1 MHDIGAKIHDEIRP
15 FEEVCK
21 KMIEEFSS
29 SIDNTEEKHLPQAG
43 MITDMIKDLCE
54 AKEKI
59 VKACYY
65 KYILCAMQK
74 EDEEEKEDEKRLL
87 KMLKE
92 EHEDEYKRMREEYG
106 EEEADR
112 RFYDNWRHSDG
123 RFARKG
129 TGSYRPRSSGRKR
142 GYEEPPYLHMPL
154 DYRMD
159 MEDYTA
165 YPPEYWRD
173 MDRGMG
179 KMYYTDGGSG
189 GSYGGNSVGNSGQ
202 SGNMGGSGMIGGNSG
217 GSRGYSDGYDEGSR
231 RGYEDGYRDGERS
244 GRNSGGRRDGREGRS
259 GQSRRSYMETKETN
273 KGNSPQEKQE
283 KMKELEKYVGE
294 LGSDIAEMISD
305 ASPEERALLKQKMQV
320 LVQKLG

>member
-1 MHDIGAKIHDEIRP
+1 MDTKHIHCMLEKIAEYGKQMMEAAVGSGNVNLMEAGQIVDMVKDLACAEKDALIAKEMRKASEEDEA
-15 FEEVCK
+15 
-21 KMIEEFSS
+21 
-29 SIDNTEEKHLPQAG
+29 EEKY
-43 MITDMIKDLCE
+43 MM
-54 AKEKI
+54 
-59 VKACYY
+59 
-65 KYILCAMQK
+65 
-74 EDEEEKEDEKRLL
+74 KR
-87 KMLKE
+87 LKE
-92 EHEDEYKRMREEYG
+92 ENQDEYKRMREEYG
-106 EEEADR
+106 EDEGER
-112 RFYDNWRHSDG
+112 RFYDNYRHANG

-129 TGSYRPRSSGRKR
+129 TGSYRPRSSGRRR

-189 GSYGGNSVGNSGQ
+189 VNSGGSSGGGQ
-202 SGNMGGSGMIGGNSG
+202 SGNMGGSGMSGGNSG
-217 GSRGYSDGYDEGSR
+217 GNVRGYSDGYN
-231 RGYEDGYRDGERS
+231 DGYSEGERM
-244 GRNSGGRRDGREGRS
+244 GRSSGGRRDGREGRS
-259 GQSRRSYMETKETN
+259 GQSRRSYMETKEAN

-283 KMKELEKYVGE
+283 KMKELEKYMGE
-294 LGSDIAEMISD
+294 LGSDITEMISD

>member
-1 MHDIGAKIHDEIRP
+1 MHDTKIEMKIHEEIKP

-29 SIDNTEEKHLPQAG
+29 SIDSAEEKHLPQAG

-65 KYILCAMQK
+65 KYILCAMER

-92 EHEDEYKRMREEYG
+92 EHGDEYKRMREEYG

-129 TGSYRPRSSGRKR
+129 TGSYRPRSSGRRR

-189 GSYGGNSVGNSGQ
+189 GSYGGNSGGNSGQ
-202 SGNMGGSGMIGGNSG
+202 SGNMGGSGMNGGNSG
-217 GSRGYSDGYDEGSR
+217 GNVRGYSDGYNDGYREGERSGKSSGGNSRYERAR
-231 RGYEDGYRDGERS
+231 RGYE
-244 GRNSGGRRDGREGRS
+244 
-259 GQSRRSYMETKETN
+259 ETKQQH
-273 KGNSPQEKQE
+273 KGNSPEDNSE
-283 KMKELEKYVGE
+283 KMKCLEGILNVVDGDMKE
-294 LGSDIAEMISD
+294 FMPEMSQ
-305 ASPEERALLKQKMQV
+305 SEKNMLKQKFMTWAQRI
-320 LVQKLG
+320 Q

>member
-1 MHDIGAKIHDEIRP
+1 MDTKHIHCMLEKIAEYGKQMMEAAVGSGNVNLMEAGQIVDMVKDLACAEKDALIAKEMRKVHEEDEA
-15 FEEVCK
+15 
-21 KMIEEFSS
+21 
-29 SIDNTEEKHLPQAG
+29 EEKY
-43 MITDMIKDLCE
+43 MM
-54 AKEKI
+54 
-59 VKACYY
+59 
-65 KYILCAMQK
+65 
-74 EDEEEKEDEKRLL
+74 KR
-87 KMLKE
+87 LKE
-92 EHEDEYKRMREEYG
+92 ENQDEYKRMREEYG
-106 EEEADR
+106 EDEGER
-112 RFYDNWRHSDG
+112 RFYDNYRHANG

-154 DYRMD
+154 DYRMG

-173 MDRGMG
+173 MDRGIG

-189 GSYGGNSVGNSGQ
+189 GNSGGSSGGGQ
-202 SGNMGGSGMIGGNSG
+202 SGNMGGSGMSGGNSDG
-217 GSRGYSDGYDEGSR
+217 TRGYSDGYDEGSR

-244 GRNSGGRRDGREGRS
+244 GRSSGGRRDGREGRS
-259 GQSRRSYMETKETN
+259 GQSRRSYMETKEAN

-283 KMKELEKYVGE
+283 KMKELEKYMGE
-294 LGSDIAEMISD
+294 LGSDITEMISD

>member
-1 MHDIGAKIHDEIRP
+1 MHIKYMHE
-15 FEEVCK
+15 
-21 KMIEEFSS
+21 MIEKLAEYGKCMV
-29 SIDNTEEKHLPQAG
+29 EAG
-43 MITDMIKDLCE
+43 VGNGDVNLCDT
-54 AKEKI
+54 EKI
-59 VKACYY
+59 IEMIGELAEAEYHARIAKA
-65 KYILCAMQK
+65 MEK
-74 EDEEEKEDEKRLL
+74 EEEDEKEEEKYMLR
-87 KMLKE
+87 MLKE
-92 EHEDEYKRMREEYG
+92 EHGDEYKRMREEYG

-129 TGSYRPRSSGRKR
+129 TGSYRPRSSGRRR

-189 GSYGGNSVGNSGQ
+189 GSYGGNSGGNSGQ
-202 SGNMGGSGMIGGNSG
+202 SGNMGGSGMSGGNSG
-217 GSRGYSDGYDEGSR
+217 GSSGYSDGYDEGSR

-259 GQSRRSYMETKETN
+259 GQSRRSYMETKEAN

-283 KMKELEKYVGE
+283 KMKELEKYMGE
-294 LGSDIAEMISD
+294 LGSDITEMISD

>member
-1 MHDIGAKIHDEIRP
+1 MHIKHMHE
-15 FEEVCK
+15 
-21 KMIEEFSS
+21 MIERLSEYGKCMV
-29 SIDNTEEKHLPQAG
+29 EAG
-43 MITDMIKDLCE
+43 VGSGDINIMVAGQIVDMIKDLACAE
-54 AKEKI
+54 KDARIAKAMEK
-59 VKACYY
+59 
-65 KYILCAMQK
+65 
-74 EDEEEKEDEKRLL
+74 EEEEEKEDEKRLL

-92 EHEDEYKRMREEYG
+92 EHADEYKRMREEYG
-106 EEEADR
+106 EDEGER
-112 RFYDNWRHSDG
+112 RFYDNYRHANG

-189 GSYGGNSVGNSGQ
+189 GNSGGSSGGQ
-202 SGNMGGSGMIGGNSG
+202 SGNMGGSGMSGGNSG
-217 GSRGYSDGYDEGSR
+217 GTRGYSDGYDEGSR

-244 GRNSGGRRDGREGRS
+244 GRSSGGRRDGREGRS
-259 GQSRRSYMETKETN
+259 GQSRRSYMETKEAN

-283 KMKELEKYVGE
+283 KMKELEKYMGE
-294 LGSDIAEMISD
+294 LGSDITEMISD
-305 ASPEERALLKQKMQV
+305 ASPEERALLKQKMQI

>member
-74 EDEEEKEDEKRLL
+74 EEEEEKEEEKRLL

-92 EHEDEYKRMREEYG
+92 EHGDEYKRMREEYG
-106 EEEADR
+106 DEEADR

-129 TGSYRPRSSGRKR
+129 TGSYRPRSSGRRR

-173 MDRGMG
+173 VDRHLGR
-179 KMYYTDGGSG
+179 MYYTDGGS
-189 GSYGGNSVGNSGQ
+189 
-202 SGNMGGSGMIGGNSG
+202 MGGRTMGDGYSNRTGGGTNGGNSG
-217 GSRGYSDGYDEGSR
+217 MSNGDSANSVRGYSDGYS
-231 RGYEDGYRDGERS
+231 DGMRD
-244 GRNSGGRRDGREGRS
+244 GRNSQSRDKREGRS
-259 GQSRRSYMETKETN
+259 GQMRRGYMETKEMN
-273 KGNSPQEKQE
+273 KDNSPESKQKRMKDLE
-283 KMKELEKYVGE
+283 SYAKELTEDMV
-294 LGSDIAEMISD
+294 EMVEN
-305 ASPEERALLKQKMQV
+305 ASPEEHALLKQKMQI
-320 LVQKLG
+320 LLQKL